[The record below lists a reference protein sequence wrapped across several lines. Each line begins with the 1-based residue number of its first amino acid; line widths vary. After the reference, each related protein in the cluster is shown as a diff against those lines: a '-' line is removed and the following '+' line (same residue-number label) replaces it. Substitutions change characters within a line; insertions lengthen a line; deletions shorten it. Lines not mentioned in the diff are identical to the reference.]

1 MRSSIRYFVP
11 LLVMI
16 PGLASACWEQAARK
30 NNVPTV
36 LLQAIA
42 DTESG
47 MNSAAV
53 NKSHFRRTGTVD
65 IGYMQVNSDPRV
77 LRNLGVSKQD
87 LFEPCIN
94 IDAGARILSEKIAR
108 HGYTWEAIGA
118 YNAACVTMT
127 VEECL
132 RTRMRYAW
140 RVYRSL
146 MRRLA
151 PSQIESARLAAVA
164 PLTSVSLR

>member
-1 MRSSIRYFVP
+1 MRFSIRSTIP
-11 LLVMI
+11 LLVLM
-16 PGLASACWEQAARK
+16 PGLASACWEQAAK
-30 NNVPTV
+30 KHNVPIM

-47 MNSAAV
+47 MNPVAV
-53 NKSHFRRTGTVD
+53 NKSHLRRTGTVD
-65 IGYMQVNSDPRV
+65 IGYMQVNSDSRV
-77 LRNLGVSKQD
+77 LRNLGVSKQE

-118 YNAACVTMT
+118 YNASCVTMT
-127 VEECL
+127 VEQCL
-132 RTRMRYAW
+132 HTRMRYAW

-146 MRRLA
+146 VRRVA
-151 PSQIESARLAAVA
+151 PTQTESARLAAAA
-164 PLTSVSLR
+164 PLYSVKLR